1 MGTIIGQLKTARQKK
16 GLRQSEL
23 GKKLGLPQSHIS
35 SIERG
40 VTDPRLSTMADMAWV
55 KPSSTAVR
63 VARPAMSSSRMRS
76 KISTLASTAMPIE
89 SAKPANPGSVSVNPR
104 PARPPSA

>member
-40 VTDPRLSTMADMAWV
+40 VTDPRLSTMADMARIV
-55 KPSSTAVR
+55 DHELILVPRTLLPAVR
-63 VARPAMSSSRMRS
+63 SV
-76 KISTLASTAMPIE
+76 IE
-89 SAKPANPGSVSVNPR
+89 GKGDQEPVWKPDEGDEP
-104 PARPPSA
+104 